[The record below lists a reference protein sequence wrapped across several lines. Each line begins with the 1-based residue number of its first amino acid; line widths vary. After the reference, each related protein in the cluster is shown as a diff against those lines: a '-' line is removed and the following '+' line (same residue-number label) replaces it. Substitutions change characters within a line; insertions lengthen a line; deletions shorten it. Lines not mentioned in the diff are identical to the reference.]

1 MIEML
6 NPSNI
11 DACADLA
18 MQLWNEVPRANL
30 YREISVL
37 DKERAAM
44 MLYKSHDGA
53 YQGFIMVTLRH
64 DYVEGSE
71 TSPVGYIEGI
81 YVTEPYR
88 RKGVAAQLVAAAE
101 AWAKEKGCTEMGSDS
116 ELENQ
121 MNIDFHKA
129 IGFTEAERLVCFIKK
144 LK

>member
-6 NPSNI
+6 NPGNM

-18 MQLWNEVPRANL
+18 KRLWSEVPRANL

-44 MLYKSHDGA
+44 MLYKGDDGA
-53 YQGFIMVTLRH
+53 YQGFIMVTLRQ

-81 YVTEPYR
+81 YVTEAYR
-88 RKGVAAQLVAAAE
+88 RKGVAAKLVAAAE
-101 AWAKEKGCTEMGSDS
+101 AWAKEKGCMEMGSDS
-116 ELENQ
+116 EIENQ
-121 MNIDFHKA
+121 MSIDFHKSV
-129 IGFTEAERLVCFIKK
+129 GFRETERLVCFIKK
-144 LK
+144 LD